1 MKNSGVIEVGT
12 KIPTLSFQTRVL
24 DENSKEANPYVW
36 QEVTTNDLF
45 ADKRVVLF
53 SLPGAFTPTCST
65 YQLPGF
71 EKMYNEFREVG
82 IDEIYCVSVNDS
94 FVMNQWGKWAKL
106 QNVKLIPDGSGILTS
121 SMNMLVSKDNL
132 GFGQRSWRY
141 AVVLNDGV
149 VEKAFIEPG
158 ISDNCE
164 TDPYGETSPENVFNY
179 IIFDSPVKAKPRDLQ
194 LDLFDGGSTSESFG

>member
-12 KIPTLSFQTRVL
+12 KIPALSFQTRVL

-106 QNVKLIPDGSGILTS
+106 QNVKLIPDGSGVLTS